1 MSLVGPWLSTTA
13 TKKRTEKLTKAKQ
26 QEFEIGWKDR
36 NKFLRELNL
45 PKQTFE
51 QYMEWLHG
59 KGKKESKKEVY
70 RPERA
75 ASTTNT
81 RNPANTASHAF
92 PSKDTQRTPN
102 AANDNSINKS
112 VHQKAVRPWN
122 SPPPTAE
129 PAPTY
134 TGTKIVGIAVLHKS
148 CLQPVFSREAAEDT
162 ARMRR

>member
-13 TKKRTEKLTKAKQ
+13 TKKRAEKLTKSKQ
-26 QEFEIGWKDR
+26 QELETRWKDR
-36 NKFLRELNL
+36 NKFLKELNL

-51 QYMEWLHG
+51 QYLEWVYG
-59 KGKKESKKEVY
+59 KGKKENKKEVY
-70 RPERA
+70 RPECKA
-75 ASTTNT
+75 TVTNT
-81 RNPANTASHAF
+81 RNSPTVLSSKNIRAEDVTAN
-92 PSKDTQRTPN
+92 KY
-102 AANDNSINKS
+102 SINKS
-112 VHQKAVRPWN
+112 VHQKDVRPWD

-162 ARMRR
+162 AKMRR